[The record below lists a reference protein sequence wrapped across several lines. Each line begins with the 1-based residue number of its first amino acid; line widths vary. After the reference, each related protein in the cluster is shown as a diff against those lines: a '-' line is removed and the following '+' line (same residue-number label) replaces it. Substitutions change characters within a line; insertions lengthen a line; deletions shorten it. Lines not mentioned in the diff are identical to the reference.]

1 MEGVLFIIIVF
12 GGGMVM
18 LLRKVKL
25 AAPWPSESGESV
37 PTSSAIRPCSRK
49 ERLRHEV
56 SELQERMDFAE
67 RMLAQQ
73 REQERLPEV
82 IDNAVH
88 CAGPDAACPPEP
100 FFVPPPWVTCLHRS
114 CC

>member
-18 LLRKVKL
+18 LLSKSDIGRAL
-25 AAPWPSESGESV
+25 AERIRGVSPHASV
-37 PTSSAIRPCSRK
+37 DPAMQEEV

-73 REQERLPEV
+73 REQERLPGG
-82 IDNAVH
+82 H
-88 CAGPDAACPPEP
+88 
-100 FFVPPPWVTCLHRS
+100 
-114 CC
+114 